1 MTTPITTTTCNSQM
15 HKDIMAADQLAED
28 DSPEVQKQTVRE
40 TFLNISTENKAHH
53 DAEAEAIHLILTRI
67 GDDIYSTVDACKTAR
82 DMWVAIERLQQARNA
97 NPLALVAATQQY
109 PDTYYQSPKS
119 HKSYVLTSIQ
129 SSLTRSHETTRNK
142 GKEIAKPIT
151 PPSESASE
159 EDSDLEQAQRDKDIN
174 KSVDSSPRQRN
185 EFQTRQFGN
194 QRTVTVARDR
204 ESVGSQA
211 QDYNYHKEKML
222 LCKQAEKGVLLCA
235 EQTDWLDDT
244 EEELD
249 DQELEAHYIYMEKIQ
264 EFHTTDSG
272 PSFDAEPLKKVD
284 NNVIPDSSYMCNDD
298 TQADQ
303 NAEECDD
310 ERVMLANLI
319 TNLKLNTDENKKIQK
334 QLKKAN
340 ASLPYEL
347 HECKSALE
355 K

>member
-1 MTTPITTTTCNSQM
+1 
-15 HKDIMAADQLAED
+15 
-28 DSPEVQKQTVRE
+28 
-40 TFLNISTENKAHH
+40 
-53 DAEAEAIHLILTRI
+53 
-67 GDDIYSTVDACKTAR
+67 
-82 DMWVAIERLQQARNA
+82 
-97 NPLALVAATQQY
+97 
-109 PDTYYQSPKS
+109 TYYQPPKS
-119 HKSYVLTSIQ
+119 YKSYAPTSIQ

-151 PPSESASE
+151 LPSESASE
-159 EDSDLEQAQRDKDIN
+159 EDSDLEQAQRDKDMQKNLALIAKYFKKIYKPTNNNLINSSNTRN

-204 ESVGSQA
+204 ECVGSQA

-244 EEELD
+244 NEELD
-249 DQELEAHYIYMEKIQ
+249 DQEMEAHYMYMEKIQ

-272 PSFDAEPLKKVD
+272 PSFDAEPLKKVHLDD
-284 NNVIPDSSYMCNDD
+284 NYNVFANDRQHSKQPVFINVTYVVEKVDSNVIPDSSYMCNDD

-303 NAEECDD
+303 NAKKCDD
-310 ERVMLANLI
+310 ERVVLANFI
-319 TNLKLNTDENKKIQK
+319 TNLKLDTDEKKKIQK

-340 ASLPYEL
+340 ASLPHEL
-347 HECKSALE
+347 HECKFALE